1 MTRTEML
8 KKLETLENEKFM
20 LAMKD
25 YWFNSDCERDNQLDK
40 EIAKIKNALAIA

>member
-25 YWFNSDCERDNQLDK
+25 FWFNSDWEEDNHLDR
-40 EIAKIKNALAIA
+40 EIAEIKKTLATA